1 MPLMGI
7 IEWAV
12 YDGKRQIKQKESTNE
27 YKKDH
32 KEPNNEIMEH
42 FFQVN
47 HDFTPT
53 FQGHTLENHE

>member
-1 MPLMGI
+1 
-7 IEWAV
+7 
-12 YDGKRQIKQKESTNE
+12 
-27 YKKDH
+27 
-32 KEPNNEIMEH
+32 MEH